1 MFLVNSRYPR
11 FSATGFRSEGK
22 PLHVRPAHLL
32 PKLRC
37 NFAEFLKQG
46 SLKRLG
52 IFSPPTCVG
61 FRYGHHTVST
71 RGFSWKHGISQLRL
85 RPEGR
90 CLLIA
95 SRRWQSSVCRLR
107 VLELPSTGLNHHNH
121 TVADLSFSVPSSFD
135 DRMMVQEY

>member
-1 MFLVNSRYPR
+1 MFLINSRSHR
-11 FSATGFRSEGK
+11 FSAASMGFTGK
-22 PLHVRPAHLL
+22 PLHLPEAHLL

-37 NFAEFLKQG
+37 QFAEFLNLG

-95 SRRWQSSVCRLR
+95 SRCWRDSVCRLR
-107 VLELPSTGLNHHNH
+107 VLESPSTSLNHHNH
-121 TVADLSFSVPSSFD
+121 SVADLSFSVPSSFN